1 MNSLRERQEKYEEV
15 SNQEMLPHIPVII
28 RLNIKNYKKISE
40 ELNKPYS
47 VLFGDVMAETLLYV
61 ITSIQDAVFG
71 FTYQDEINIVLRND
85 LVKDTKPWFNNNTQ
99 KIVSTVASTATL
111 GFIESQDLVEEDD
124 EVLDPA
130 LFEARVFTVP
140 SLPEVVNYLVLRQS
154 YCMGNALNEAAIYE
168 LEKKIGRSKTLSL
181 LKDKSYSQKK
191 DILLKKCG
199 IDFVDYYPSSFYR
212 GMAAYK
218 EPTLV
223 PTRNGSET
231 KNKWVVNDSIPNFV
245 EDKDFVLNIVTNG
258 KDVFRGRSF
267 I

>member
-1 MNSLRERQEKYEEV
+1 MNSLRERQDKYEEV
-15 SNQEMLPHIPVII
+15 SDQEALPHIPIII
-28 RLNIKNYKKISE
+28 RLNIKNYKKIAEDLS
-40 ELNKPYS
+40 KPYS
-47 VLFGDVMAETLLYV
+47 VVFSDVMAETLLNI

-71 FTYQDEINIVLRND
+71 FTYQDEINIILRND
-85 LVKDTKPWFNNNTQ
+85 LVKDTKPWYNNNIQ
-99 KIVSTVASTATL
+99 KIVSTVASMATL
-111 GFIESQDLVEEDD
+111 GFIESQDLVENH

-130 LFEARVFTVP
+130 LFEAKVFTVP
-140 SLPEVVNYLVLRQS
+140 SLPEVVNYLILRQS
-154 YCMGNALNEAAIYE
+154 YCMGSALNEAATYE
-168 LEKKIGRSKTLSL
+168 LEKKLGKSKANSL

-191 DILLKKCG
+191 NILLKKCG

-212 GMAAYK
+212 GMASYK

-231 KNKWVVNDSIPNFV
+231 RNKWVVNDSIPNFV
-245 EDKDFVLNIVTNG
+245 EDKDFVLSIITNG

>member
-15 SNQEMLPHIPVII
+15 SDQEMLPHLPVII

-40 ELNKPYS
+40 ELDKPYS
-47 VLFGDVMAETLLYV
+47 VVFGDLMAETLLYV

-85 LVKDTKPWFNNNTQ
+85 LIKDTKPWFNNNVQ
-99 KIVSTVASTATL
+99 KIVSTVASAATL
-111 GFIESQDLVEEDD
+111 GFIESQDLIENEEI
-124 EVLDPA
+124 LDPA
-130 LFEARVFTVP
+130 LFEAKVFAVP

-154 YCMGNALNEAAIYE
+154 YCMGNALTEAVSYE
-168 LEKKIGRSKTLSL
+168 LAKKIGKAKTHIL

-191 DILLKKCG
+191 DILLQKCG
-199 IDFVDYYPSSFYR
+199 IDFIDFYPKSFYR

-231 KNKWVVNDSIPNFV
+231 KNKWLVNDSIPNFV
-245 EDKDFVLNIVTNG
+245 EDKDFVLSIITNG
-258 KDVFRGRSF
+258 KDIFRGRSF